1 MYQDPRFYAQELSKA
16 ARHELDRAVERLMK
30 RWFQPGVGSEIAV
43 AVIMKACAERLSESE
58 DGQDRLIRHLKG
70 WADTV
75 TRNEAWM
82 RAHRARSGNADAPLP
97 PGVDLRPTQSPVPDA
112 MQAPSRYRPQSAT
125 QDSPPP
131 GTMRERWAA
140 RDAARGRKTALTPA
154 PAPAPASVPAKPLAS
169 GGGGAQPT
177 EEEIE
182 LLRQAA
188 AIAGNEAMGEPPAAR
203 PLRPTQSRSQQG
215 DRGGVDPP
223 WAQGNM
229 PTDAHWAEQAA
240 DTGIGQPQS
249 GREGSFPIARAD
261 RPASSPGTARPDANQ
276 GGARTQP
283 ARPTGTRPG
292 PDSLADFLS
301 RL

>member
-97 PGVDLRPTQSPVPDA
+97 PGVDLRPPQSAAPEAP
-112 MQAPSRYRPQSAT
+112 APSRYRPQST
-125 QDSPPP
+125 DQDSPPP

-140 RDAARGRKTALTPA
+140 REAARGRKIAPSPVQTP
-154 PAPAPASVPAKPLAS
+154 VPGS
-169 GGGGAQPT
+169 GGAQPT

-188 AIAGNEAMGEPPAAR
+188 AIAGNAAMGEPRAAR
-203 PLRPTQSRSQQG
+203 PLRPTQSRSQPSTTG
-215 DRGGVDPP
+215 AVDPP
-223 WAQGNM
+223 WAQGDM
-229 PTDAHWAEQAA
+229 PTDPYWAEQAA
-240 DTGIGQPQS
+240 DSGLGQPQPSQDRPSSS
-249 GREGSFPIARAD
+249 GPVAKPARSTAPDQSDEGRSTARA
-261 RPASSPGTARPDANQ
+261 
-276 GGARTQP
+276 QP